1 MQLWRTRIEDIFLNA
16 SPALRHLSE
25 RRWLYRFLQ
34 NGEATGANPSYPC
47 CSFHGS
53 VVALEAI
60 TGRVQWKSYT
70 IVQEAKPTVRNSF
83 GLQMR
88 GPSGAAVWSAP
99 KFAIVTRT
107 LYVTTG
113 DNYSDPPTDTS
124 DAILA
129 FNADTG
135 ELVWSRQ
142 MTTGDAYN
150 IACVRTARA
159 NCRNPTG
166 PTTIS
171 VRPLS

>member
-1 MQLWRTRIEDIFLNA
+1 M
-16 SPALRHLSE
+16 
-25 RRWLYRFLQ
+25 
-34 NGEATGANPSYPC
+34 
-47 CSFHGS
+47 
-53 VVALEAI
+53 

-70 IVQEAKPTVRNSF
+70 IVQEAKPTIKNSL
-83 GLQMR
+83 GLQMM

-99 KFAIVTRT
+99 TFDTVTRT

-135 ELVWSRQ
+135 ELMWSRQ

-159 NCRNPTG
+159 NCLQSNGPDYDFGASAVLTVLPGGKRALIGAQNPAW
-166 PTTIS
+166 
-171 VRPLS
+171 